1 MTRGLILLA
10 HGARDARWSQ
20 PFEEIARRV
29 AQAPAAPP
37 LRLAYLD
44 FMAPDVEGAAAE
56 LIAAGC
62 DAIAVQPMFLGTGGH
77 VRQDL
82 PRLVAALRARW
93 PELRVELLAAI
104 GEIAAVQQAMAEA
117 ALRGVGNDAAA

>member
-29 AQAPAAPP
+29 ALAPAAPP

-56 LIAAGC
+56 LVAAGC
-62 DAIAVQPMFLGTGGH
+62 DTIAVQPMFLGTGGH

-93 PELRVELLAAI
+93 PELDFVLLAAI

-117 ALRGVGNDAAA
+117 ALHGAFAAAG